1 MKQLS
6 AAFLT
11 AMVVTSASADEVYHG
26 MAMGNSD
33 LYPHNLER
41 SDAGRQEPT
50 VGIQPGVGDAVT
62 GQRLQGRRSNL
73 LSGSDPT
80 QAPFKPSV
88 DYWSE

>member
-6 AAFLT
+6 AALLA

-26 MAMGNSD
+26 MAKGNWD

-41 SDAGRQEPT
+41 SDARRQEPT

-62 GQRLQGRRSNL
+62 GQRLQGRRSTL

-80 QAPFKPSV
+80 QVPFKPSV
-88 DYWSE
+88 DYWYE